1 MSEPYFLPPGYE
13 SRLEP
18 QYFVDEDLDAVWEPD
33 LYPEAATVARR
44 LGSRRL
50 IDIGCGTAGKLVALH
65 PEFEIV
71 GIDFGS
77 NIAACRDRYS
87 FGTWIE
93 RDLDS
98 SEDFG
103 YDDVAGAVLICGDVI
118 EHLVHPERLLRMM
131 RSTLDRGALAFFL
144 STPERELTNQG
155 PQFGPPPNP
164 AHVREW
170 TLGELEQL
178 FASEGLEGYF
188 GLTRSNDVMPYM
200 RTSIAAIPGDT
211 PESREVV
218 RDWFDERRKWQAL
231 AVSQDKLI
239 GELQQWTRE
248 VTAARD
254 WAEEERGKWQAVA
267 EAAEAQRVRELEEAA
282 AAETAQNPSG
292 RAESA

>member
-1 MSEPYFLPPGYE
+1 VSESYFLPTGYQ

-18 QYFVDEDLDAVWEPD
+18 QYFVDEELNAVWEPD

-50 IDIGCGTAGKLVALH
+50 IDVGCGTAGKLVALH

-77 NIAACRDRYS
+77 NIAACRERYS

-118 EHLVHPERLLRMM
+118 EHLLHPERLLRMV
-131 RSTLDRGALAFFL
+131 RSALDRGALAFFL

-155 PQFGPPPNP
+155 PHLGPPPNT

-178 FASEGLEGYF
+178 LASEGLEGYF
-188 GLTRSNDVMPYM
+188 GLTRSNDVMSYM
-200 RTSIAAIPGDT
+200 RTSIAAIAGDT
-211 PESREVV
+211 PESQEVV
-218 RDWFDERRKWQAL
+218 RDWFEERRKWQDL

-267 EAAEAQRVRELEEAA
+267 EAAAAAAAA
-282 AAETAQNPSG
+282 AAETAQNPSE
-292 RAESA
+292 RAEVHESSP